1 MKKYLFFRRKFEGS
15 LSLKT
20 VFFFFFLL
28 FSSNYFGQKTYTLI
42 TSTSDL
48 ESGKKYLIVNRN
60 TAGSGVA
67 VGYQAA
73 SNRPQASVT
82 VANVSGVMTINTTP
96 ATANSE
102 TTKVFE
108 IGIDNGSAGNYTLN
122 DAINSAYLIPSTG
135 ANSSNHLKGQTLSSD
150 WTITFSS
157 GAAIITNTGHPN
169 TEGRNIIRYNSS
181 SSLFSSYA
189 SGQAVVY
196 LYKEVVSTPC
206 SGTPN
211 PGNTLAATNPV
222 VSGGT
227 TILSLQNATSGS
239 GVSYQW
245 QQSANGTSGWTNV
258 SGTGTNPTYTATVT
272 AKTWYRCVVT
282 CTGTSGT
289 SAPVEVNVT
298 YCTPAGSLSCTSN
311 DSITNV
317 SINTLNNTSGCN
329 TGGYILFPAAGSQTT
344 NLVQGSAYTLSLTVG
359 VGSGTHGAAVYIDWN
374 QDGDFIDPSEFILIG
389 NSISPSTTT
398 TVTVNVPSG
407 AVIGNTRMRVRYAYN
422 QSMTFATSC
431 TIGGTYGETED
442 YSISI
447 IAPSVTPVLTITGTP
462 TNHGSVCPGTA
473 AATVTYTISNSG
485 SSAADGINISS
496 SDSQFVITDVPATIP
511 ASGSAT
517 FKVTFTPSSAGSKS
531 ANISVTSTTSG
542 SNAPA
547 IALSGTGTAP
557 VTPTAVNNTATTVT
571 VDAARLRA
579 TAATTFG
586 ICPATTEK
594 GFVYSSVNNMPTVA
608 DSKVTVATL
617 GTTGTAY
624 NYDVTGL
631 SPATTYYYR
640 AYLFD
645 GTAYTYA
652 ATAQSFTTLSPPAN
666 DLCSNATTLTINSAA
681 VGGTMVNSTFS
692 PPFTEGR
699 NVWYQFTPTCNGNH
713 TVTVN
718 GFSGDIDIYLYESCP
733 TTTSEDIAGSNATTG
748 SSESFTYNMSA
759 GVTYYVEVNAY
770 NTAAESSTFNI
781 SVNNQIAIVTQPAS
795 QAVAE
800 GATASFG
807 VSTPANQTSRQWQV
821 LTTDVGA
828 VWTDIPGATA
838 SPYQVTNTTV
848 AMNGYKYRAVIKNG
862 TCQEIISNEAT
873 LTVNYT
879 APNNALTLKSCIA
892 NNQVTLSW
900 SAPTSGSAPT
910 GYIVFVQPNTTVPA
924 MAATSAG
931 NASGYIANADYS
943 LATAYTTLGKAV
955 YKGNA
960 LTATITGLA
969 NASQYTF
976 KVVAYRGET
985 GTGWAAGVATA
996 TGSWILTNTIDVPE
1010 ISNLA
1015 ASVNPTSSTVT
1026 WNVVPNSAGCYEY
1039 MVVANQG
1046 AVSFTPSGSGSSYT
1060 ASAAYAGAN
1069 QVVYKGT
1076 GNSIIVTGLT
1086 DGQQYCYKVFVREI
1100 NSGNQWSD
1108 GVSVCQTTGLNYCAS
1123 TGSMTDQTSITY
1135 VNFNTLENSTPVK
1148 TQAYT
1153 NFSTPT
1159 TTVVRSQTYPLNVRV
1174 NTDGGFTVYT
1184 KVWFDWNR
1192 DGDFADSGEEFD
1204 LGSSNNVT
1212 DGATSL
1218 SPLNITI
1225 PPTATLG
1232 NVRMRVS
1239 SKFNLA
1245 PTSCETFTY
1254 GEVEDYTVTITQPT
1268 NAEINIKGNNISIP
1282 NGFEEPYGLNNTL
1295 FATTNLGSDSAE
1307 KEFIIENLGLANLTL
1322 TGTPVIDITGA
1333 DASDFIV
1340 MQQAVSPVVNGI
1352 NTAFKILFRPTVAGV
1367 RQADV
1372 KIVNND
1378 SDENPYVFRIQGTG
1392 TCAAAL
1398 SIAASP
1404 ASGPANTIVT
1414 FTSSVNDLSAATVT
1428 YNNASVPVI
1437 SATSGKIEVA
1447 VPAGALDSNF
1457 VVSLPNGCNSTYP
1470 FDVINSVVTNCES
1483 ISGGPVVTPASD
1495 LIIYELYDE
1504 KTGSGGVITIFNR
1517 TGASVNLSAYSIQRA
1532 GDYGGTYATVANL
1545 TGTVAANA
1553 VAVIGVS
1560 SSSCGYAPTGNGS
1573 FGATGFNGNDGFR
1586 LMKGT
1591 AIIDDVHAP
1600 NITGYYLRRKN
1611 EFLSPKTVFDANEW
1625 TSQTLSSGQCLP
1637 ASEVAQSPVIK
1648 NPPVIN
1654 TQPVYALTCDA
1665 TDTSMTISASE
1676 GVVGGA
1682 GLTYQWF
1689 EMGSSGSWNPVSDGG
1704 VYSGAATATLAI
1716 SNVAGL
1722 NNYQYYCQVRE
1733 NNATCFTATNAVQI
1747 KEADNTWAANIWSNG
1762 TPVLASKVIIAGNYD
1777 TQTNGVLDVC
1787 ELTVSS
1793 TGTVA
1798 VKPDY
1803 PVKVKKKITNNNTAV
1818 NSFVVESDA
1827 NLIQVDNNIINEGKI
1842 KVERSV
1848 SSMNN
1853 ISTHMDYVYWSS
1865 PVSDQ
1870 TIKGTTGFSPNTPN
1884 NGFLQ
1889 YNEANDRFVST
1900 GDVSFLRAKGYAIR
1914 AESGVIPGSS
1924 PAENYANGYNK
1935 SYSFTGVPHNGSF
1948 TSQSLLKSAGEDKGY
1963 NLIGNPYPSNID
1975 FDLLYALN
1983 DNENKIYCSAFFWT
1997 NNTFTPQQMGSGYS
2011 GNNYAIYNGTGG
2023 TPATY
2028 ETEETS
2034 YTTAPDGRIKVGQA
2048 FIVQTKVAGTIDFDN
2063 TIRIDDNG
2071 TFYQKRVPK
2080 NRFWLTMTSPNNL
2093 VNTILVGYVPGASNA
2108 YEKDFDGELFSVGSD
2123 SFYSVLGARKLAIQG
2138 KAESF
2143 SPDDVVPVANVYSAN
2158 GNYTIQLKKGEG
2170 IFEGNQNVYLR
2181 DKLLNK
2187 YINLSTE
2194 SGYTFAAVKGTDANR
2209 FEIVYKDG
2217 TVLGSG
2223 INSRSDFMVY
2233 RDGDYQVVKSS
2244 KKLGRIELFD
2254 ASGKLLKTFRANDS
2268 ESRIDI
2274 SALPNGV
2281 YILKAE
2287 NAGDVK
2293 TKKFIR

>member
-1 MKKYLFFRRKFEGS
+1 MKKYLLYRRKFEGS
-15 LSLKT
+15 LGLKT

-28 FSSNYFGQKTYTLI
+28 FSSNYFGQTNIFDFSGGGATPINWVFSNNNTNEPIDKTSYWLVEPGSNGDVLISDSYDLSSYPNGVFSVDI
-42 TSTSDL
+42 TS
-48 ESGKKYLIVNRN
+48 
-60 TAGSGVA
+60 
-67 VGYQAA
+67 
-73 SNRPQASVT
+73 
-82 VANVSGVMTINTTP
+82 
-96 ATANSE
+96 
-102 TTKVFE
+102 F
-108 IGIDNGSAGNYTLN
+108 
-122 DAINSAYLIPSTG
+122 
-135 ANSSNHLKGQTLSSD
+135 
-150 WTITFSS
+150 
-157 GAAIITNTGHPN
+157 
-169 TEGRNIIRYNSS
+169 
-181 SSLFSSYA
+181 
-189 SGQAVVY
+189 
-196 LYKEVVSTPC
+196 
-206 SGTPN
+206 
-211 PGNTLAATNPV
+211 
-222 VSGGT
+222 
-227 TILSLQNATSGS
+227 
-239 GVSYQW
+239 
-245 QQSANGTSGWTNV
+245 
-258 SGTGTNPTYTATVT
+258 
-272 AKTWYRCVVT
+272 
-282 CTGTSGT
+282 
-289 SAPVEVNVT
+289 
-298 YCTPAGSLSCTSN
+298 
-311 DSITNV
+311 
-317 SINTLNNTSGCN
+317 
-329 TGGYILFPAAGSQTT
+329 
-344 NLVQGSAYTLSLTVG
+344 
-359 VGSGTHGAAVYIDWN
+359 GSGTHRALKVEVSYDGGSSYTETHLTPVTTTNYVNSSIALGSVSNNVKLRLSVNSTTGRGIRLQNLKLVAGVFHVPSAGSNTINSCAGALYDSGGA
-374 QDGDFIDPSEFILIG
+374 SG
-389 NSISPSTTT
+389 NYVNNSTGYTVINPSISGNMVRVSGSINSEAGYDYLTIYDGAGTG
-398 TVTVNVPSG
+398 G
-407 AVIGNTRMRVRYAYN
+407 AVLWGGSAHGTG
-422 QSMTFATSC
+422 TSC
-431 TIGGTYGETED
+431 TTFIVPTITSTLGPLTVRFTSDGSTNCGGFTLNLTC
-442 YSISI
+442 IT
-447 IAPSVTPVLTITGTP
+447 PSVTPVLTITGTP
-462 TNHGSVCPGTA
+462 INHGSVCPGTA
-473 AATVTYTISNSG
+473 ATTVTYTISNSG
-485 SSAADGINISS
+485 SSSADGITISS
-496 SDSQFVITDVPATIP
+496 SDPQFVITDVPATIP

-542 SNAPA
+542 SNAPT
-547 IALSGTGTAP
+547 IALSGTGTTP

-586 ICPATTEK
+586 VCPATTEK

-608 DSKVTVATL
+608 DSKVTVAAL
-617 GTTGTAY
+617 GTTSTAY

-631 SPATTYYYR
+631 LPATTYYYR

-681 VGGTMVNSTFS
+681 VSGTMVNSTFS

-748 SSESFTYNMSA
+748 SSESFTYNMFA

-781 SVNNQIAIVTQPAS
+781 SVNNQIAIVTQPAN
-795 QAVAE
+795 QTVAE

-910 GYIVFVQPNTTVPA
+910 GYIVFAQPNTTVPA

-931 NASGYIANADYS
+931 NASGYIANTDYS

-976 KVVAYRGET
+976 KVVAYRGEA
-985 GTGWAAGVATA
+985 GTGWAGGIANS
-996 TGSWILTNTIDVPE
+996 GSWNQTYTIDVPE
-1010 ISNLA
+1010 ISNIA

-1046 AVSFTPSGSGSSYT
+1046 AVSFTPSGNGSSYT

-1204 LGSSNNVT
+1204 LGSSYNVT

-1254 GEVEDYTVTITQPT
+1254 GEVEDYTITISQPT
-1268 NAEINIKGNNISIP
+1268 DAEINIKGNNISIP

-1295 FATTNLGSDSAE
+1295 FATTYLGSDSAE

-1322 TGTPVIDITGA
+1322 TGTPVIDITGT

-1340 MQQAVSPVVNGI
+1340 TQQAVSPVVNGI

-1428 YNNASVPVI
+1428 YNNVSVPVI

-1483 ISGGPVVTPASD
+1483 ISGGPVVTPAPD

-1517 TGASVNLSAYSIQRA
+1517 TGATVNLSAYSIQRA

-1654 TQPVYALTCDA
+1654 TQPVYALTCDT

-1676 GVVGGA
+1676 GVAGGA

-1733 NNATCFTATNAVQI
+1733 NNATCFTATNAAQI

-1777 TQTNGVLDVC
+1777 TQTNGALDVC

-1803 PVKVKKKITNNNTAV
+1803 PVKVKKKITNNNTAF

-1848 SSMNN
+1848 SDMNN

-1900 GDVSFLRAKGYAIR
+1900 GDVSFLRTKGYAIR
-1914 AESGVIPGSS
+1914 AESGMIPGSS

-1935 SYSFTGVPHNGSF
+1935 TYSFTGVPHNGSF
-1948 TSQSLLKSAGEDKGY
+1948 TSQSLLKSGEDKGY

-2063 TIRIDDNG
+2063 SIRIDDNG
-2071 TFYQKRVPK
+2071 TFYQKRVAK

-2138 KAESF
+2138 KADSF
-2143 SPDDVVPVANVYSAN
+2143 SPDDVVPVGNIYSAN

-2170 IFEGNQNVYLR
+2170 IFEGNQNIYLR